1 MDEEGKF
8 GLDTIIKYG
17 PRAVV
22 WVGKKT
28 YNWFKNIFTKQ
39 ALFTPAQEARLKKI
53 KEIIHNIEVGKSLS
67 GEILDAGHIA
77 KLENHKIG
85 LQKAMQALKNS
96 LKNPNLGTKEREII
110 EQSVERAE
118 EVIKAIDDLLK

>member
-1 MDEEGKF
+1 
-8 GLDTIIKYG
+8 
-17 PRAVV
+17 VV

-53 KEIIHNIEVGKSLS
+53 KEIIHNIEIRKSLS

-77 KLENHKIG
+77 KLKNHKIG

-118 EVIKAIDDLLK
+118 EVIRAIDDLLK